1 MKALYNGQQMYSLR
15 GDSNALTTARW
26 RGSMPATQETESETD
41 KTRLIAV
48 AGDWRANGNT
58 LKRIDTRKQI
68 EVASY
73 ICNMTGEM
81 SKMANEAHLNMLAY
95 FLDMAK
101 AEAKDAS
108 NRL

>member
-1 MKALYNGQQMYSLR
+1 
-15 GDSNALTTARW
+15 
-26 RGSMPATQETESETD
+26 MPATQETESEAD
-41 KTRLIAV
+41 QTRLIAV